1 MRAFVL
7 KAVVTGITMVAT
19 VASALYVG
27 THLKNP
33 SAPLHPPVI
42 GPSGSGR
49 TASQAAGGR
58 LSLTPSV
65 RSSDVQAVTSTYA
78 S

>member
-7 KAVVTGITMVAT
+7 KAVVTGITMAAT

-27 THLKNP
+27 AHVRSP
-33 SAPLHPPVI
+33 SAPLHPSVI
-42 GPSGSGR
+42 GR
-49 TASQAAGGR
+49 AASQTAGGR